1 MADYIPDSDAQL
13 STWLKNY
20 RVKLANH
27 QTVLTLTDAA
37 LKAGQGSVDKIVGGI
52 EKTEQKRTE
61 YQAQVAATRSI
72 KETELASLRALNRL
86 IKAQP
91 TYTEA
96 IGRDLG
102 IVGSMNTLAADT
114 AKPTLRADVQPG
126 FVRLRFSK
134 EGFTGVNL
142 YRERSGGS
150 WEFLARDTQS
160 PYEDRT
166 PLAAAGQP
174 EVRRYRAVYLHKDS
188 EVGEPSDVVQAT
200 FQG

>member
-1 MADYIPDSDAQL
+1 VADYIPDSDAQI

-20 RVKLANH
+20 KAKLANH
-27 QTVLTLTDAA
+27 QMVLTLSDAA
-37 LKAGQGSVDKIVGGI
+37 LKGGQGSADKIIGGI

-61 YQAQVAATRSI
+61 YQAQVATTRSL
-72 KETELASLRALNRL
+72 KETELANIRALNRL

-102 IVGSMNTLAADT
+102 IIGSVNTLAAET
-114 AKPTLRADVQPG
+114 AKPTLRADAQPG

-142 YRERSGGS
+142 YRERTGGG

-160 PYEDRT
+160 PYEDRA

-174 EVRRYRAVYLHKDS
+174 EVRRYRAIYLHKDS
-188 EVGEPSDVVQAT
+188 EVGEPSDTVQVT
-200 FQG
+200 FSG